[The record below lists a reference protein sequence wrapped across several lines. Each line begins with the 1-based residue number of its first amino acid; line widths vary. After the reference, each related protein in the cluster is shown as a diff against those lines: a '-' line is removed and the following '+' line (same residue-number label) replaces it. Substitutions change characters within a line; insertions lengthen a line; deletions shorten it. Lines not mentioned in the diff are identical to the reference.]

1 MAKKPIIPY
10 IVPEGETV
18 PTEETPT
25 EAEFAA
31 SPEATQEL
39 PSPEGTAV
47 TVAREGALV
56 HYVMTNGEHRPA
68 IVVRVWR
75 NLDGTHAGLP
85 LLEGLVNLQ
94 VFTDGA
100 NDQNPAYSSGMNERV
115 ASGLL
120 WATSVRYSD
129 QHEAG
134 TWHWMEEA

>member
-10 IVPEGETV
+10 IIPED
-18 PTEETPT
+18 
-25 EAEFAA
+25 AAAFAA

-39 PSPEGTAV
+39 LAESATQAAPVAAFEGQM
-47 TVAREGALV
+47 V

-115 ASGLL
+115 ATGLL

-134 TWHWMEEA
+134 TWHWPEEA

>member
-1 MAKKPIIPY
+1 MAKKPVIPY
-10 IVPEGETV
+10 IVPEDEV
-18 PTEETPT
+18 AKEV
-25 EAEFAA
+25 AFDA

-39 PSPEGTAV
+39 PAEEAGQANAVAVFEGQM
-47 TVAREGALV
+47 V
-56 HYVMTNGEHRPA
+56 HYVMTNGDHRPA

-75 NLDGTHAGLP
+75 NLEGAHAGLP

-100 NDQNPAYSSGMNERV
+100 NDQNPAYSSGLNERV
-115 ASGLL
+115 ANGLL
-120 WATSVRYSD
+120 WATSVRFSD